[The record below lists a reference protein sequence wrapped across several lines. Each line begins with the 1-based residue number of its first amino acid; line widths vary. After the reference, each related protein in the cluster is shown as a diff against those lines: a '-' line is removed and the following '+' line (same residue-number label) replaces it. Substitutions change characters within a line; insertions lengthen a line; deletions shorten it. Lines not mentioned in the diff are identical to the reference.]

1 VCAIRTKPDLSIPAG
16 SPGSRLDEAL
26 RRRTIDR
33 DVERR
38 REMLEGDFDRRRGRY
53 AIALLIGLVV
63 LIPIVIGVVA
73 YRIFYRP
80 AGAVPSPASRD
91 ALVRMVLSAP
101 AATPVP
107 TAVPLAN
114 LPPLDTSDDF
124 IRNLAHVLSA
134 NPEWA
139 KWLVGDRLVRRL
151 TASIDNVAEGRSPTP
166 HLALLAPKSEFRALD
181 RGNSKTID
189 PASYRRYD
197 LVADVVASLDTKGC
211 ARLYE
216 GTRPLFQ
223 DAYRDLGYPDRDFD
237 QTLAKAIHRLLA
249 TPDPSGD
256 IEVREGVKSW
266 KLTDPALESLAPAQ
280 KQLLRMGPD
289 NVRKVKD
296 KLRQI
301 AEALHL
307 AV

>member
-1 VCAIRTKPDLSIPAG
+1 VIYWSPDVSISAA
-16 SPGSRLDEAL
+16 STESRLDEAL

-38 REMLEGDFDRRRGRY
+38 REMLEGDSDRRRGRH
-53 AIALLIGLVV
+53 AIAFLIGLVL
-63 LIPIVIGVVA
+63 LIPVVIGFVA
-73 YRIFYRP
+73 YRTFYRP
-80 AGAVPSPASRD
+80 AGAVQSSEPRNAAAR
-91 ALVRMVLSAP
+91 AVASAP

-107 TAVPLAN
+107 TAVPLAD

-124 IRNLAHVLSA
+124 IRNLAQVLSA

-151 TASIDNVAEGRSPTP
+151 TASIDNVAEGRSPNP
-166 HLALLAPKSEFRALD
+166 HLAFLAPKSDFRALE
-181 RGNSKTID
+181 RGDSKTID
-189 PASYRRYD
+189 PASYHRYD
-197 LVADVVASLDTKGC
+197 LLADVVASLDTRGC

-223 DAYRDLGYPDRDFD
+223 DAYRDLGYPDRNFD
-237 QTLAKAIHRLLA
+237 QTLAKAIHVLLA

-256 IEVREGVKSW
+256 IEVREAVKSW
-266 KLTDPALESLAPAQ
+266 KLTDPALETLAPAQ

-307 AV
+307 SV